1 MKLHLFWL
9 DKNWKKK
16 HKGAAE
22 HYNLLV
28 DFETKT
34 YKVYIN
40 PYCNYQLPDDIEV
53 AKKTDIMEYKEYL
66 IKNGF
71 KPENNKEENTMTKE
85 QRKQIVMK
93 ALKVNKEDA
102 KRIVK
107 HLTEQ
112 DCIEW
117 IDKYTEDG
125 KDEPLTDVHYEKTF
139 NNMIDWQY
147 EDSKPSEMLDKPSVI
162 EEYPEMLQLKDS
174 VIFWYGLV

>member
-40 PYCNYQLPDDIEV
+40 PYCYYQLPEDIEV
-53 AKKTDIMEYKEYL
+53 TNKTDIMEYVEYL

-71 KPENNKEENTMTKE
+71 KPEK
-85 QRKQIVMK
+85 
-93 ALKVNKEDA
+93 
-102 KRIVK
+102 
-107 HLTEQ
+107 
-112 DCIEW
+112 
-117 IDKYTEDG
+117 
-125 KDEPLTDVHYEKTF
+125 
-139 NNMIDWQY
+139 
-147 EDSKPSEMLDKPSVI
+147 
-162 EEYPEMLQLKDS
+162 
-174 VIFWYGLV
+174 